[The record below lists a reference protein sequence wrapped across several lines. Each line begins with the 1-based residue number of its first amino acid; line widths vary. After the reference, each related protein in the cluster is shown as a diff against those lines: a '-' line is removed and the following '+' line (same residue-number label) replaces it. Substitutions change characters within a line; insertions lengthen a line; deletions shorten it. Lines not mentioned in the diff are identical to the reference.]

1 MSAESVAEEVES
13 GQQAVQIGVFISAI
27 RCLITYLWLPAM
39 SATSSLIGLVNPL
52 ALALQVV
59 AAMLAISGTRRLYK
73 VGHRWAKAYAV
84 LSVIMVAMAVHT
96 AWLTFR

>member
-1 MSAESVAEEVES
+1 MVDEVES
-13 GQQAVQIGVFISAI
+13 AQQAVQLGVFISAI
-27 RCLITYLWLPAM
+27 RCLITYVWLPTL

-59 AAMLAISGTRRLYK
+59 AALMAISGTRRLFK
-73 VGHRWAKAYAV
+73 AGHRWARAYAA
-84 LSVIMVAMAVHT
+84 LSVVLVGMAVHT